1 MFVQIHNYKK
11 KNLNLCSRFQY
22 LNSLKEK
29 KKAVDCESYKTQYIQ
44 KKIQKFQVQLIKNC
58 VIFIEHLLIRNRYTN
73 LVSKQTI
80 LILYKKHFLDSLSVS
95 SFFNSLWLNHSN
107 RLCLDIGTG
116 GGFPGFILSIIFPQ
130 FFFCLID
137 SIGKKINF
145 HSTISSFLEIKNC
158 KTLCIRAES
167 LGKIKTHNNCYSLI
181 LARAVS
187 DISTLIELC
196 APILNNSGKLVMMK
210 KIKNNSE
217 EIKNSMFLMHAN
229 KIKIKSTIITSTVGE
244 GKIIIIFNNIKTSV
258 TKKNNYN

>member
-1 MFVQIHNYKK
+1 MFVQIHSYKNN
-11 KNLNLCSRFQY
+11 NLNLCSKFQFS
-22 LNSLKEK
+22 NSLKEK
-29 KKAVDCESYKTQYIQ
+29 KKTIDCNYYETQYIR
-44 KKIQKFQVQLIKNC
+44 KKIQKFHFQLVKNC
-58 VIFIEHLLIRNRYTN
+58 VIFIEHLLIRNKYTN

-80 LILYKKHFLDSLSVS
+80 LILYKKHFLDSLTVS
-95 SFFNSLWLNHSN
+95 SFFNSLWPSHNN

-116 GGFPGFILSIIFPQ
+116 GGFPGFILSIMFPQ
-130 FFFCLID
+130 IFFCLID

-145 HSTISSFLEIKNC
+145 HSKISSFLEIKNC

-167 LGKIKTHNNCYSLI
+167 LGKIKKHNNCYSLI

-196 APILNNSGKLVMMK
+196 APILNNSGKLLMMK

-217 EIKNSMFLMHAN
+217 ELRNSMFLMHDN

-244 GKIIIIFNNIKTSV
+244 GKIIIIFNNIKTSIIN
-258 TKKNNYN
+258 KNNFN